1 MCLCVCK
8 GNDELRWQ
16 YRSIEEARSD
26 LNFACHLRQLW
37 QLCTCLVQY
46 KAKMPLSMLQIDKRR
61 VSFVIRSALIYNNFH
76 SSQSQSTERAI
87 KLEQVKTQQKFPM
100 LQAKERERGEG
111 RCSLRSVATLA
122 VLGQSNYTANLFDI
136 SELSG
141 IYGQATRS
149 LDSATPQTITANWF
163 QLKNS

>member
-1 MCLCVCK
+1 MCWCVCK

-16 YRSIEEARSD
+16 YRSIEEARECLPGSD
-26 LNFACHLRQLW
+26 LNFACHLCQLW

-100 LQAKERERGEG
+100 LQAKERERGRRG
-111 RCSLRSVATLA
+111 SILKCGNSGSARAIKLY
-122 VLGQSNYTANLFDI
+122 GQSV
-136 SELSG
+136 
-141 IYGQATRS
+141 
-149 LDSATPQTITANWF
+149 
-163 QLKNS
+163 